1 MFEGKR
7 KAVTFSY
14 DDGVMQ
20 DIRLIELLE
29 RYNLKATFNLN
40 SNLFGVAGSAIRK
53 GKYVRVDRVKKE
65 DIKAIYK
72 NHEVAVHTLSHPD
85 LTKITDSEVI
95 YQVKKDQDQLEKVM
109 QHEIVGMAY
118 PGGGIN
124 FNNHISQLIQKKTNL
139 KYARTTLNTDS
150 FSKQKNLFQYKPN
163 VYHIMNIQR
172 LFELGEQFIQ
182 STSEKEQIFYVWG
195 HSFEFDINDT
205 WAVFEE
211 FLKMISNREDI
222 YYGTNQQVLL
232 Q

>member
-7 KAVTFSY
+7 KAITFSY

-20 DIRLIELLE
+20 DVRLIELLE

-40 SNLFGVAGSAIRK
+40 SNLFGVAGSAVRK
-53 GKYVRVDRVKKE
+53 GKYVRVDRIKKE
-65 DIKAIYK
+65 NIKAIYK

-85 LTKITDSEVI
+85 LTKITDSEII
-95 YQVKKDQDQLEKVM
+95 YQVKKDQEQLEKVM
-109 QHEIVGMAY
+109 QREIVGMAY

-124 FNNHISQLIQKKTNL
+124 FNNHISQLIKKKTNL

-150 FSKQKNLFQYKPN
+150 FLKQKNLFQYKPN

-172 LFELGEQFIQ
+172 LFEMGEQFIQ
-182 STSEKEQIFYVWG
+182 STSDKEQIFYVWG
-195 HSFEFDINDT
+195 HSFEFDIYDT

-211 FLKMISNREDI
+211 FLKMISNREDV
-222 YYGTNQQVLL
+222 YYGTNRQVLL